1 MTTSCRKKILWYRD
15 GVSESQFVQIEA
27 SETLQ
32 IHQAYT
38 ELDGAVNK
46 LKIAFIVVGKRHHTR
61 FFPKTEAE
69 SHGAHPNKPVN
80 GNV

>member
-1 MTTSCRKKILWYRD
+1 LWYRD
-15 GVSESQFVQIEA
+15 GVSESQFAQIEA
-27 SETLQ
+27 SETPQ